1 MFRLKRKMARLS
13 RQTLL
18 LVVHTT
24 GIAVT
29 LLIAGAGYVTSFAT
43 TQARAEDCQ
52 QSILENSMLLD
63 KADMIVRRRDLAET
77 EVAALSSRLRE
88 LTSMI
93 PDAPLESQFLAQL
106 TALSEECQLS
116 IRDFQPGPVEQ
127 TENLKQIRVRLSG
140 HGSWECV
147 CRFLDGLQALPR
159 LTHISRL
166 KMTHGEESGVYPV
179 DMELTIFFAGDSAD
193 DSPMSIVAGGRVGG

>member
-1 MFRLKRKMARLS
+1 MFRLKKKLARLS
-13 RQTLL
+13 RRTLL
-18 LVVHTT
+18 LAVHAT
-24 GIAVT
+24 GLAVT
-29 LLIAGAGYVTSFAT
+29 LLIAGAGYLTSFAT
-43 TQARAEDCQ
+43 TQARAEVCQ
-52 QSILENSMLLD
+52 QSISENAMLLD

-127 TENLKQIRVRLSG
+127 TENLKQIRVRLFG

-166 KMTHGEESGVYPV
+166 KMAHGEESGIYPV
-179 DMELTIFFAGDSAD
+179 DMELTIFFASDCPD
-193 DSPMSIVAGGRVGG
+193 DSLVSLAEGGRIGG